1 MKRILPMM
9 RCQTGSFKSLFI
21 AKRYLLLATFCL
33 IALLCPAHELGIA
46 LSGGGARGFAHIGV
60 LKVLEEEGIR
70 PKYISGT
77 SVGALIGAFY
87 AMGYSAAEI
96 ESLAI
101 ATDWESFIKGNE
113 TREDLYIG
121 HKRWA
126 PYGNVSF
133 ELGENWKP
141 QLPYGLYMVN
151 GINIKLFE
159 LYAAASPYQ
168 DFSELPISFACM
180 GTNLITGE
188 PKSFTQGSLM
198 QALRASMSIPSIFL
212 PFEIDDELY
221 IDGGI
226 SQNLPVKLLKDL
238 GADTVIGI
246 KVSSSLRDK
255 DSLGNLI
262 KVFDQSLNIGI
273 IRNLNQELEA
283 CDILF
288 EPELSGYVSTDFKH
302 IKELIVLGE
311 EYARA
316 QLPLLKEQLSFY
328 QQEELTPLPSL
339 RQNRFWVQ
347 EIEVKGNTLLSQAKI
362 REYTRLEAQR
372 EYDPL
377 QIARGCLHGWNTEFF
392 QVIYPTLEPLGS
404 DSYRLLIHV
413 KERANKLLSLNMSYN
428 SDVKLSASAILRL
441 NNVLLKNSTLLTE
454 LRLGGENELNI
465 DYVKN
470 FGELWGIYYRIFP
483 YVNEKTMYVYNEDHF
498 RTSSI
503 KSFEGGFTSGLG
515 VFSPSQGVAEFFAY
529 SNYTHLYRGMA
540 ETPIPP
546 RTYTVSGFGLKL
558 MHECLDDYVF
568 PTRGLSFISKFN
580 FARNKEISDFVYSK
594 FGGELQ
600 YHLPLAKT
608 VSVNTMIDVGSYFN
622 SAPLEKFDPYPLGGT
637 EGFVGL
643 PKYQI
648 SAPHYRILQAGI
660 KLHPRNMLYIDAG
673 MQHLSYAENELWGTE
688 YNTMYCVYG
697 GLGLKLPFFPV
708 RLKLAVNNERQFTS
722 MLNVGYDSDIFHF
735 SRN

>member
-1 MKRILPMM
+1 MQK
-9 RCQTGSFKSLFI
+9 RCQTGIFEPILNN
-21 AKRYLLLATFCL
+21 KRFLLLAVICL
-33 IALLCPAHELGIA
+33 IALFCPARELGYA

-101 ATDWESFIKGNE
+101 ATNWESFIKGNE
-113 TREDLYIG
+113 TRENLYVG

-133 ELGENWKP
+133 ELGDNWMP

-159 LYAAASPYQ
+159 LYAAASAYR
-168 DFSELPISFACM
+168 DFSSLPIPFACM
-180 GTNLITGE
+180 GTNLISGE
-188 PKSFTQGSLM
+188 PHSFTQGSLM

-212 PFEIDDELY
+212 PFEIDGELY

-226 SQNLPVKLLKDL
+226 SQNLPVKLIKEM

-255 DSLGNLI
+255 DNLGNLI

-273 IRNLNQELEA
+273 IRNLNQELES

-288 EPELSGYVSTDFKH
+288 EPELTGYSSTDFRH
-302 IKELIVLGE
+302 IKELIALGE
-311 EYARA
+311 EYARQRLPEIKA
-316 QLPLLKEQLSFY
+316 QLGIYHNEPLK
-328 QQEELTPLPSL
+328 PLPSL
-339 RQNRFWVQ
+339 RQSRFWVQ
-347 EIEVKGNTLLSQAKI
+347 EIDVKGNVLLSNAKI
-362 REYTRLEAQR
+362 REYTRLESKHH
-372 EYDPL
+372 YDVS
-377 QIARGCLHGWNTEFF
+377 QIVNGCLNGWNTQFF
-392 QVIYPTLEPLGS
+392 QVIYPTLEPLDA
-404 DSYRLLIHV
+404 DSYRLVIHV
-413 KERANKLLSLNMSYN
+413 KERANKLLSLNLSYN
-428 SDVKLSASAILRL
+428 SDVKLTASGILRF
-441 NNVLLKNSTLLTE
+441 NNVLLKNSTLLAE

-470 FGELWGIYYRIFP
+470 FGEMWGVYYRVFP
-483 YVNEKTMYVYNEDHF
+483 YINEKTMYIYNDEHI

-503 KSFEGGFTSGLG
+503 KSFEGGFTTGMG
-515 VFSPSQGVAEFFAY
+515 IFAPKQGVAEIFAY

-546 RTYTVSGFGLKL
+546 RRYKVSGFGLKL
-558 MHECLDDYVF
+558 LHESLDDYIF
-568 PTRGLSFISKFN
+568 PTRGLSFVGKFN
-580 FARNKEISDFVYSK
+580 FSRNKQISDYVYSK
-594 FGGELQ
+594 FGGELD
-600 YHLPLAKT
+600 YYMPINDVLSANAMLE
-608 VSVNTMIDVGSYFN
+608 VGSYFN
-622 SAPLEKFDPYPLGGT
+622 SAPLEKFDPYPLGGA

-648 SAPHYRILQAGI
+648 SAPHYRILQAG
-660 KLHPRNMLYIDAG
+660 LCLSPRSKLYIDTG
-673 MQHLSYAENELWGTE
+673 VQHLSYAENELWGAK
-688 YNTMYCVYG
+688 YNTMYCVYA
-697 GLGLKLPFFPV
+697 GLGLKVPYLPV
-708 RLKLAVNNERQFTS
+708 RLKIAVNNERQFTS